1 MDHVQVGYWRLQ
13 GGSDDFWWHT
23 STQTLHHNISI
34 ITILIIIIMLPN
46 IILILIIVSNQSSS
60 LAGLNVT
67 ICLHPRPP
75 TASSTTT
82 NHSRFFFHLTKVK
95 VWFCDP
101 SKLDPEFFCLWVFL
115 GLRTF
120 SAPRLF
126 LILVCVRKLS
136 PGRLFV
142 PPPYK
147 PLGLPN
153 KKLMLEDIILN
164 TFLGNILALYYVLCI
179 LRYWYWDEHVKF
191 IPDICQ
197 FWNTTI
203 LFSPVKVHQKVR
215 KF

>member
-1 MDHVQVGYWRLQ
+1 MKNHENT
-13 GGSDDFWWHT
+13 HT
-23 STQTLHHNISI
+23 RRKTLHHNIYI
-34 ITILIIIIMLPN
+34 ITIIIIIIIIIIIMFPN
-46 IILILIIVSNQSSS
+46 IILILIMIVIVSNQSSS

-164 TFLGNILALYYVLCI
+164 TFLGNILALYFVFWDTQLLRWTCVVHTWYLSI
-179 LRYWYWDEHVKF
+179 LGHHH
-191 IPDICQ
+191 II
-197 FWNTTI
+197 
-203 LFSPVKVHQKVR
+203 
-215 KF
+215 

>member
-1 MDHVQVGYWRLQ
+1 MKNHENT
-13 GGSDDFWWHT
+13 HT
-23 STQTLHHNISI
+23 RRKTLHHNIYI
-34 ITILIIIIMLPN
+34 ITILIIIIIIIIIMFPN
-46 IILILIIVSNQSSS
+46 IILILIMIVIVSNQSSS

-82 NHSRFFFHLTKVK
+82 NHSRFFSSHQGQSMILWSFKVRPW
-95 VWFCDP
+95 V
-101 SKLDPEFFCLWVFL
+101 FCLWVFL

-164 TFLGNILALYYVLCI
+164 TFLGNILALYFVF
-179 LRYWYWDEHVKF
+179 WDTQRVSF
-191 IPDICQ
+191 
-197 FWNTTI
+197 
-203 LFSPVKVHQKVR
+203 
-215 KF
+215 

>member
-1 MDHVQVGYWRLQ
+1 MYRVVKSGYGGYRRLQ
-13 GGSDDFWWHT
+13 GGSNDFSWHT
-23 STQTLHHNISI
+23 RRKTLYHNIYI
-34 ITILIIIIMLPN
+34 HPTILIIIIIIIMFPN
-46 IILILIIVSNQSSS
+46 TILILILIIIVSNQSSS

-82 NHSRFFFHLTKVK
+82 NHSRFFSSPRSKYDFEILK
-95 VWFCDP
+95 
-101 SKLDPEFFCLWVFL
+101 KLDPEFFCLWVFL

-153 KKLMLEDIILN
+153 KKLMLEDIILY
-164 TFLGNILALYYVLCI
+164 TFLGNILALYFVFWDTQL
-179 LRYWYWDEHVKF
+179 LRWT
-191 IPDICQ
+191 C
-197 FWNTTI
+197 
-203 LFSPVKVHQKVR
+203 KVHTR
-215 KF
+215 HLSILGHYHYLAL